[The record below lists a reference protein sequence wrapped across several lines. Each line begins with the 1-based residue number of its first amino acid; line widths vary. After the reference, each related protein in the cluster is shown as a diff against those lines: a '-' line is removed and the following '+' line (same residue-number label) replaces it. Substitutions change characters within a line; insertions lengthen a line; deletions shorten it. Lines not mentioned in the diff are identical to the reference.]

1 MLHEFDSYQ
10 EIKDFTKAGIDE
22 KHAEKIVHLVMRY
35 NKLDVEKLAT
45 KEDLKQVEVGL
56 RKDIEQVEVGL
67 RKDIE
72 QVEVG
77 LRKDMEKM
85 EIGLRKEI
93 VEVKFSILKW
103 VLPFMLTNTAAIL
116 GIMVKLFLAK

>member
-67 RKDIE
+67 RKD
-72 QVEVG
+72 
-77 LRKDMEKM
+77 MEKM